1 MIDAYGPVDH
11 SYWVSPGRFMAGSYP
26 GSLDGDVAR
35 PKLRSLL
42 DAGITTFIDL
52 TEAGELEPY
61 SDVLVD
67 EAALRG
73 KAAAYI
79 RFPIPDMTPPEPE
92 IMVRVLDTVDG
103 ALEAGEVV
111 YVHCMIGMG
120 RTGAVVGCW
129 LVRCG
134 LSGQQALD
142 EMGRMR
148 DGLIGGP
155 MGSPYTGG
163 QRQMVRD
170 WAELA
175 SSL

>member
-1 MIDAYGPVDH
+1 
-11 SYWVSPGRFMAGSYP
+11 MAGGYP
-26 GSLDGDVAR
+26 GSLHSEDAR

-61 SDVLVD
+61 SDVLAD
-67 EAALRG
+67 EAGWLD
-73 KAAAYI
+73 KPAAHV

-92 IMVRVLDTVDG
+92 IMVRVLDAVDG

-129 LVRCG
+129 LVRGG
-134 LSGQQALD
+134 LSGEAALD

-155 MGSPYTGG
+155 MGSPYTID

-170 WAELA
+170 WRE
-175 SSL
+175 

>member
-1 MIDAYGPVDH
+1 
-11 SYWVSPGRFMAGSYP
+11 MAGSYP
-26 GSLDGDVAR
+26 GSLYSEDAR

-61 SDVLVD
+61 SAVLAD
-67 EAALRG
+67 EAGWLG
-73 KAAAYI
+73 KAATHV

-92 IMVRVLDTVDG
+92 IMVRVLDAVNG

-129 LVRCG
+129 LVRGG
-134 LSGQQALD
+134 LSGKAALE

-155 MGSPYTGG
+155 MGSPYTEE
-163 QRQMVRD
+163 QRQLVRD
-170 WAELA
+170 WRE
-175 SSL
+175 